1 MPHLQFDINKKLNTK
16 DKIRGKAYLWA
27 QRSHAGDNHW
37 HVNKRSSVIICK
49 FCETKI
55 PIWEKP
61 KYCPNCLDGKRK

>member
-1 MPHLQFDINKKLNTK
+1 MMKKQQLIKKLNTK

-27 QRSHAGDNHW
+27 KRSHAGDNHW

-61 KYCPNCLDGKRK
+61 KYCPNCLDGKK